1 MAAAVASIGLMDSAY
16 FVGRGEILSWI
27 NATLQLSLAKVEEV
41 SLCPQSPIPPP
52 PRARVPPRFPVLL
65 DWFVPEFVRRDS

>member
-41 SLCPQSPIPPP
+41 SPRPRIPIPPLP
-52 PRARVPPRFPVLL
+52 CARLSAFLGARL
-65 DWFVPEFVRRDS
+65 VRTGVRS

>member
-41 SLCPQSPIPPP
+41 SPRPRIPIPLPLP
-52 PRARVPPRFPVLL
+52 PRASLGVSRF
-65 DWFVPEFVRRDS
+65 